1 MANILDY
8 LNWRGD
14 LTFEESPLNEV
25 DGLIL
30 SNLSYVSFDSIV
42 ASPWEEESVSLR
54 QASRIFWQER
64 DEKDLLKEFS
74 LIKMT
79 PFAMRR
85 VAASRRFGNLQL
97 MYYQNSVDPE
107 KESQFSA
114 LCIQI
119 CEGEYYI
126 AFRGTDNSMIGW
138 KENFRMCFETV
149 PAQKK
154 AVDYLNYVG
163 HKCQGQLWLG
173 GHSKGGNLAVYAAA
187 KARQEVRN
195 RIVAVQNYDGPG
207 FSKTMLN
214 STGYREIRSRIQKY
228 VPTSSVVGML
238 LEHDGNYTIV
248 CSHVQ
253 GLQQHDPLT
262 WRVLGTRFSTVPRRG
277 EESRMMDQTLHDW
290 IYSLSLEERKSFV
303 NVLFQLMEETDIR
316 TMNDFAGSRW
326 RQKLWQIRRKLR
338 EDSGYRRV
346 MKYAGHQMMEEFSKS
361 LTDMRRLH
369 HIRKKG

>member
-42 ASPWEEESVSLR
+42 ASPWEEEAISLR
-54 QASRIFWQER
+54 QASRIFWRER
-64 DEKDLLKEFS
+64 DEKELLKEFS

-85 VAASRRFGNLQL
+85 VAASKRFGDLQL

-114 LCIQI
+114 LCIRI
-119 CEGEYYI
+119 SRGEYYI
-126 AFRGTDNSMIGW
+126 AFRGTDNTMIGW

-163 HKCQGQLWLG
+163 RKCQGQLWLG
-173 GHSKGGNLAVYAAA
+173 GHSKGGNLAIYAAA
-187 KARQEVRN
+187 KARAEVRS
-195 RIVAVQNYDGPG
+195 RIIAVQNYDGPG

-214 STGYREIRSRIQKY
+214 SAGYREIRSRIQKY
-228 VPTSSVVGML
+228 VPASSVVGML
-238 LEHDGNYTIV
+238 LEHDGNCTIV

-262 WRVLGTRFSTVPRRG
+262 WRVFGTRFSSVPKRG
-277 EESRMMDQTLHDW
+277 EESQMMDQTLHDW
-290 IYSLSLEERKSFV
+290 IYSLSLDERRTFV
-303 NVLFQLMEETDIR
+303 NMLFRLMEETNIH

-326 RQKLWQIRRKLR
+326 RRKLWQIQRKIR
-338 EDSGYRRV
+338 ADSGYRQV
-346 MKYAGHQMMEEFSKS
+346 MKNAGHQMMEEFSKS
-361 LTDMRRLH
+361 LTHMRQMH
-369 HIRKKG
+369 HIRRKG